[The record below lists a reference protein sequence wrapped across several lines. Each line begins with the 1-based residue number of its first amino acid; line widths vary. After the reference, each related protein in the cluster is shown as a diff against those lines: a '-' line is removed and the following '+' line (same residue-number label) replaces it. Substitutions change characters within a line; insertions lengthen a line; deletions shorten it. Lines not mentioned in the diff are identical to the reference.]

1 MILVQNKIIDQSQYN
16 RETPE
21 SVPLTGLTF
30 SAIIRL
36 ASAKTIT
43 QESWN
48 MKKLIALATVFL
60 SLLLAVSIFAGDGS
74 WARVKKEGKMVIGLD
89 DAFPPMGFRQADGKL
104 TGFDIDAA
112 EEVGKRLGIKIE
124 WQPTAWDGV
133 IHSLN
138 AKKFDC
144 IWNGMTITEERARQ
158 VAFSKPYIMD
168 GQIAIVNFGE
178 KRFKG
183 LNDLKNYKAG
193 TQKGSS
199 GMEAVKKL
207 KNPPAELKEYE
218 DYPKALLDL
227 EAGRIDVVV
236 VDNVTGRDMIAKR
249 PGKFKLLPG
258 MISKEPFG
266 IAFRKEDRELR
277 EKVQQSIDRMVKD
290 GSMAK
295 ISRKWFGDDITDPK
309 KF

>member
-1 MILVQNKIIDQSQYN
+1 
-16 RETPE
+16 
-21 SVPLTGLTF
+21 
-30 SAIIRL
+30 
-36 ASAKTIT
+36 
-43 QESWN
+43 
-48 MKKLIALATVFL
+48 MKKLI
-60 SLLLAVSIFAGDGS
+60 LLLSCMLVSLMAVSAFAGDGS
-74 WARVKKEGKMVIGLD
+74 WERVKKEGKMVVGLD
-89 DAFPPMGFRQADGKL
+89 DSFPPMGFRQADGKL

-112 EEVGKRLGIKIE
+112 EELAKRLGIKIE

-138 AKKFDC
+138 SKKFDC
-144 IWNGMTITEERARQ
+144 IWNGMTITEERAKQ
-158 VAFSKPYIMD
+158 VAFTKPYIMD
-168 GQIAIVNFGE
+168 GQIAIVNFKE
-178 KRFKG
+178 KRFKSIG
-183 LNDLKNYKAG
+183 DLKNYKAG

-207 KNPPAELKEYE
+207 KNQPSELKEYE

-266 IAFRKEDRELR
+266 IAFRKDDQELR
-277 EKVQQSIDRMVKD
+277 AKVQLTIDKMVKD
-290 GSMAK
+290 GAMAK
-295 ISRKWFGDDITDPK
+295 ISRKWFGDDITNPK

>member
-1 MILVQNKIIDQSQYN
+1 MN
-16 RETPE
+16 
-21 SVPLTGLTF
+21 F
-30 SAIIRL
+30 
-36 ASAKTIT
+36 
-43 QESWN
+43 
-48 MKKLIALATVFL
+48 MKKLLLILSCLTL
-60 SLLLAVSIFAGDGS
+60 SLFAITAFAGDGS
-74 WARVKKEGKMVIGLD
+74 WDKVKKDGKLMVGLD
-89 DAFPPMGFRQADGKL
+89 DSFPPMGYRQADGKL
-104 TGFDIDAA
+104 VGFDIDAA

-133 IHSLN
+133 IHSLD

-144 IWNGMTITEERARQ
+144 IWNGMTITEERAKQ

-168 GQIAIVNFGE
+168 GQIAIINFKE

-183 LNDLKNYKAG
+183 LKDLKNYKAG

-199 GMEAVKKL
+199 GIEAVKKL
-207 KNPPAELKEYE
+207 AHAPSELKEYG

-249 PGKFKLLPG
+249 PGKFKIIPG

-266 IAFRKEDRELR
+266 VAFRKDDNDLR
-277 EKVQQSIDRMVKD
+277 KKVQQTLDKMVKD
-290 GSMAK
+290 GAMAK
-295 ISRKWFGDDITDPK
+295 ISRKWFAEDLTNPK

>member
-1 MILVQNKIIDQSQYN
+1 
-16 RETPE
+16 
-21 SVPLTGLTF
+21 
-30 SAIIRL
+30 
-36 ASAKTIT
+36 
-43 QESWN
+43 
-48 MKKLIALATVFL
+48 MKKL
-60 SLLLAVSIFAGDGS
+60 LLLLSCLIVSLIAVSAFAGDDS
-74 WARVKKEGKMVIGLD
+74 WARVKKEGKLVIGLD
-89 DAFPPMGFRQADGKL
+89 DSFPPMGYRQADGSL
-104 TGFDIDAA
+104 VGFDVDAA
-112 EEVGKRLGIKIE
+112 TELAKRLGIKIE

-144 IWNGMTITEERARQ
+144 IWNGMTITPDRAKE
-158 VAFSKPYIMD
+158 VAFTKPYIMD
-168 GQIAIVNFGE
+168 GQIAIVNFQE

-183 LNDLKNYKAG
+183 LKDLKGYKAG

-199 GMEAVKKL
+199 GVEAVKKL
-207 KNPPAELKEYE
+207 ATAPTELKEYE

-249 PGKFKLLPG
+249 PGKFRILPG

-266 IAFRKEDRELR
+266 VAFRKADVALR
-277 EKVQQSIDRMVKD
+277 GKVQQTLDKMVKD
-290 GSMAK
+290 GAMAK
-295 ISRKWFGDDITDPK
+295 ISRKWFAEDITNPK

>member
-1 MILVQNKIIDQSQYN
+1 MIRKALLLV
-16 RETPE
+16 TAAGLA
-21 SVPLTGLTF
+21 LTLF
-30 SAIIRL
+30 SA
-36 ASAKTIT
+36 AA
-43 QESWN
+43 
-48 MKKLIALATVFL
+48 
-60 SLLLAVSIFAGDGS
+60 FAGDGS
-74 WARVKKEGKMVIGLD
+74 WDKVTKEGKLVIGLD
-89 DAFPPMGFRQADGKL
+89 DSFPPMGYRQADGKL
-104 TGFDIDAA
+104 VGFDIDAA
-112 EEVGKRLGIKIE
+112 EEVGKRLGVKIE

-144 IWNGMTITEERARQ
+144 IWNGMTITEERTKE
-158 VAFSKPYIMD
+158 VAFTKPYVMD
-168 GQIAIVNFGE
+168 GQIAVVNFKE

-183 LNDLKNYKAG
+183 LKDLKNYKAG

-199 GMEAVKKL
+199 GLQAVKKL
-207 KNPPAELKEYE
+207 ATAPNELKEYE

-249 PGKFKLLPG
+249 PGKFKIMPG

-266 IAFRKEDRELR
+266 IAFRKDDGDLR
-277 EKVQQSIDRMVKD
+277 AKVQQTLDKMVKD
-290 GSMAK
+290 GTMTK
-295 ISRKWFGDDITDPK
+295 ISRKWFAEDITNPK

>member
-1 MILVQNKIIDQSQYN
+1 MKKSILLFATLLITALAASAFAADGS
-16 RETPE
+16 
-21 SVPLTGLTF
+21 F
-30 SAIIRL
+30 SAVKN
-36 ASAKTIT
+36 AG
-43 QESWN
+43 
-48 MKKLIALATVFL
+48 KL
-60 SLLLAVSIFAGDGS
+60 
-74 WARVKKEGKMVIGLD
+74 VIGLD
-89 DAFPPMGFRQADGKL
+89 DAFPPMGYRDAAGKL
-104 TGFDIDAA
+104 VGFDIDAA

-144 IWNGMTITEERARQ
+144 IWNGMTITDERSKQ
-158 VAFSKPYIMD
+158 VAFTKPYIMD
-168 GQIAIVNFGE
+168 GQIAVVNFKE
-178 KRFKG
+178 KRFKS
-183 LNDLKNYKAG
+183 LKDLKDFKAG

-199 GMEAVKKL
+199 GIQAVKKL
-207 KNPPAELKEYE
+207 AVAPTELKEYG

-249 PGKFKLLPG
+249 PGKFKIIPG

-266 IAFRKEDRELR
+266 VAFRKGDSDLR
-277 EKVQQSIDRMVKD
+277 EKVQQTLDKMVKD

-295 ISRKWFGDDITDPK
+295 ISRKWFAEDITNPK